1 MIGGFTADV
10 KVMEVNR
17 RVSIVTVGVALDGL
31 RGGWSGWEEV
41 DVMVGGPVCGQ
52 RLLITGREVTPH
64 YRGQRGGVIRCT
76 DV

>member
-17 RVSIVTVGVALDGL
+17 RVSIVTVGVALEGL
-31 RGGWSGWEEV
+31 RGVGLVGRKV
-41 DVMVGGPVCGQ
+41 DVIVGGPVCGQ
-52 RLLITGREVTPH
+52 RLLITGREMTPH
-64 YRGQRGGVIRCT
+64 CRGQRGGVIRCT

>member
-1 MIGGFTADV
+1 MIGGSTADV

-17 RVSIVTVGVALDGL
+17 RVSIVTVDVALDGL

-52 RLLITGREVTPH
+52 RLLITGGMR
-64 YRGQRGGVIRCT
+64 
-76 DV
+76 

>member
-17 RVSIVTVGVALDGL
+17 RVSIVTVGVALGGL

-41 DVMVGGPVCGQ
+41 NVMVGGPVCGQ
-52 RLLITGREVTPH
+52 RLLITGREMTPH
-64 YRGQRGGVIRCT
+64 CRGQRGGVIRCT